1 MIFVKKQW
9 SPFCSNIF
17 NLEIAASGK
26 FLPPFVHNKTKK
38 DYFQDV
44 SGQPAY
50 GPFGQRLAQG
60 GRTAPT
66 RCDAAPSL
74 LNEGKV
80 SE

>member
-1 MIFVKKQW
+1 MIFVKEKC

-17 NLEIAASGK
+17 NLKIAASGK
-26 FLPPFVHNKTKK
+26 FLPLFVHNKTTKG
-38 DYFQDV
+38 DFQDV

-66 RCDAAPSL
+66 RLRA
-74 LNEGKV
+74 V
-80 SE
+80 VTQ